1 MSDGHVRE
9 GEIQIIRVHLI
20 ELDCRYSWP
29 LCFRQSGNDIRLRF
43 GFSTPHYVLRRRS
56 SHPEPVRIGLIIR
69 QTIKQTRR
77 TQSGRVSARLLL
89 VGVRGSCSC
98 TSICIRSRN
107 RSLDPAK
114 GHKAETASMLAPS
127 LGGKQRYAVISL
139 SPESFRA
146 SVALLHRAWSWL
158 DTPTSAR
165 LILERRWMYAFFPSA
180 RRTDG

>member
-1 MSDGHVRE
+1 MLPTVRKRHPAA
-9 GEIQIIRVHLI
+9 IWLFNP
-20 ELDCRYSWP
+20 S
-29 LCFRQSGNDIRLRF
+29 LCSPQAFFTSRARQNRIN
-43 GFSTPHYVLRRRS
+43 
-56 SHPEPVRIGLIIR
+56 HP
-69 QTIKQTRR
+69 TRR

-165 LILERRWMYAFFPSA
+165 LILERRWIYAFFPSA